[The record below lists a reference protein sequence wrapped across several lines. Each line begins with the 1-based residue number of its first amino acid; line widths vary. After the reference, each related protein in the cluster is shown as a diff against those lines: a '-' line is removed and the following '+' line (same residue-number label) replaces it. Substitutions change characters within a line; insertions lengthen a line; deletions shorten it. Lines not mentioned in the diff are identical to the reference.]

1 MAMFAGAYFFF
12 SLIGLSVAT
21 FTDIKNRIVSDK
33 LTLSLAVLGLFLKA
47 LESFT
52 AQSLEPLLYSIAA
65 AAIAFAF
72 AYLLWRLGVWAGGDV
87 KLITALAF
95 LNPVNYNFLGQA
107 LAADT
112 GIFTSIS
119 LPIFP
124 ITLTLYSAMMVFPM
138 GIMMSVSAGI
148 KHREVLKK
156 AFKKTFEKGKSLIG
170 FALLVSGLKL
180 LLAFFSVQDFYILPA
195 LIALAF
201 LPKKFRKYSV
211 IIFTL
216 AGIILSAQE
225 FAVNSIVVA
234 LPLLLIYAF
243 WNYYSESR
251 EYAFREKISTARL
264 EEGMIPDRFVVERG
278 NKTFFVEGPS
288 MRKVIKQLMDNKLE
302 NAMHEFRIDGKV
314 IAGPRQAGGLTVEQ
328 AEMLKALALKGEIPQ
343 KITVRKTMAF
353 VPAILAA
360 FILLQLTGDVLWNV
374 VL

>member
-1 MAMFAGAYFFF
+1 MVMFAGAYFFF

-107 LAADT
+107 LAANT
-112 GIFTSIS
+112 GIFTSIA

-211 IIFTL
+211 IVFTL

-243 WNYYSESR
+243 WNFYSESR

-328 AEMLKALALKGEIPQ
+328 AEMLKALAEAENRASDIEKNAIMR
-343 KITVRKTMAF
+343 TRKS
-353 VPAILAA
+353 L
-360 FILLQLTGDVLWNV
+360 FIY
-374 VL
+374 